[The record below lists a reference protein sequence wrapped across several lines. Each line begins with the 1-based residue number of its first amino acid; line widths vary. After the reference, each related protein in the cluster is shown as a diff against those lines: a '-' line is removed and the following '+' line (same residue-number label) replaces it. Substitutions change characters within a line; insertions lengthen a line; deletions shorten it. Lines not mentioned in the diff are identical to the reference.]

1 VKNKKSKY
9 VQLIE
14 LYNSGKTNVD
24 ELKIELNSTKKT
36 IYTYIYQANKEGK
49 IIKLKKH
56 KEKKRKISKYVQF
69 IELYN
74 LGVTDLDELE
84 EKLESPKSS
93 IYSYIHRAHKEGK
106 IVKVPRK
113 KKEKKKR
120 INKYELFV
128 KLYNSGIKETKHL
141 MAELQISKNTV
152 YVYTRRAQKEKKIF
166 KIDRNTEKNIIK
178 QLITQYPFEVALN
191 LNLQPEII
199 YKYLENLGEKDQKT
213 LQREILSQNAIW
225 KKIKSLKV
233 KYLKN
238 NQEISV
244 EESLKKIIPKLKKTE
259 VFELIKFYYWC
270 GKESMALQVINQ
282 IIYFAENSKEIKQQ
296 AQLEKDKLLREIM
309 VKKIISRKGTTYS
322 SLCKELN
329 VRESFLIQILGRED
343 EDR

>member
-1 VKNKKSKY
+1 MRNKKSKY

-74 LGVTDLDELE
+74 LGITNLDELE
-84 EKLESPKSS
+84 KKLESPKSS

-106 IVKVPRK
+106 I
-113 KKEKKKR
+113 
-120 INKYELFV
+120 
-128 KLYNSGIKETKHL
+128 
-141 MAELQISKNTV
+141 
-152 YVYTRRAQKEKKIF
+152 F
-166 KIDRNTEKNIIK
+166 KIDRNTEKNIKK
-178 QLITQYPFEVALN
+178 QLITKYPFEVALH
-191 LNLQPEII
+191 LDLQPEII
-199 YKYLENLGEKDQKT
+199 YKYLENLSKQDKKVLQK
-213 LQREILSQNAIW
+213 EILSQNIIW
-225 KKIKSLKV
+225 KRIKSLKV

-244 EESLKKIIPKLKKTE
+244 DEALKKIIPKLKE
-259 VFELIKFYYWC
+259 NEMLQLIKFYYWC
-270 GKESMALQVINQ
+270 GKESMALQVTDQ

-296 AQLEKDKLLREIM
+296 AELEKDKLLREIM
-309 VKKIISRKGTTYS
+309 AQKIISRKGTTYS

-329 VRESFLIQILGRED
+329 VRESFIIQILGRED

>member
-1 VKNKKSKY
+1 MKNKKSKY

-166 KIDRNTEKNIIK
+166 KIDRNTEKNITK

-213 LQREILSQNAIW
+213 LQRKILSQNAIW
-225 KKIKSLKV
+225 KKIKSLK
-233 KYLKN
+233 
-238 NQEISV
+238 
-244 EESLKKIIPKLKKTE
+244 KIIPKLKETE

-270 GKESMALQVINQ
+270 GKESMALQVTNQ

>member
-1 VKNKKSKY
+1 MKNKKSKY

-74 LGVTDLDELE
+74 LGITNLDELE
-84 EKLESPKSS
+84 KKLESPKSS

-106 IVKVPRK
+106 I
-113 KKEKKKR
+113 
-120 INKYELFV
+120 
-128 KLYNSGIKETKHL
+128 
-141 MAELQISKNTV
+141 
-152 YVYTRRAQKEKKIF
+152 F
-166 KIDRNTEKNIIK
+166 KIDRNTEKNIKK
-178 QLITQYPFEVALN
+178 QLITKYPFEVALH
-191 LNLQPEII
+191 LDLQPEII
-199 YKYLENLGEKDQKT
+199 YKYLENLSKQDKKGLQK
-213 LQREILSQNAIW
+213 EIVSQNIIW
-225 KKIKSLKV
+225 KRIKSLKV

-244 EESLKKIIPKLKKTE
+244 DEALKKIIPKLKE
-259 VFELIKFYYWC
+259 NEMLQLIKFYYWC
-270 GKESMALQVINQ
+270 GKESMALQVTDQ

-296 AQLEKDKLLREIM
+296 AELEKDKLLREIM
-309 VKKIISRKGTTYS
+309 AKKIISRKGTTYS

-329 VRESFLIQILGRED
+329 VRESFIIQILGRED
-343 EDR
+343 EGR

>member
-1 VKNKKSKY
+1 MKNKKSKY

-84 EKLESPKSS
+84 KKLESPKSS

-166 KIDRNTEKNIIK
+166 KIDRNTEKNITK

-213 LQREILSQNAIW
+213 LQRKILSQNAIW
-225 KKIKSLKV
+225 KKIK
-233 KYLKN
+233 
-238 NQEISV
+238 
-244 EESLKKIIPKLKKTE
+244 SLKKIIPKLKKTE

-270 GKESMALQVINQ
+270 GKESMALQVTNQ

>member
-1 VKNKKSKY
+1 MRNKKSKY

-49 IIKLKKH
+49 IIKSKKH

-84 EKLESPKSS
+84 KKLESPKSS

-106 IVKVPRK
+106 ILKVPRK

-166 KIDRNTEKNIIK
+166 KIDRNTEINIKK

-213 LQREILSQNAIW
+213 LQREILSQNIIW
-225 KKIKSLKV
+225 KRIKSLKV

-238 NQEISV
+238 NQKISV
-244 EESLKKIIPKLKKTE
+244 GEALKKIIPKLKE
-259 VFELIKFYYWC
+259 NEMLQLIKFYYWC
-270 GKESMALQVINQ
+270 GQENIALQVANQ
-282 IIYFAENSKEIKQQ
+282 IIYSEAISKEMKSNVE
-296 AQLEKDKLLREIM
+296 LEKDKLLREIL
-309 VKKIISRKGTTYS
+309 VRKIRNRKGTPYS
-322 SLCKELN
+322 ILCKEFN
-329 VRESFLIQILGRED
+329 VRNSFVMQVLGRED
-343 EDR
+343 EGR

>member
-1 VKNKKSKY
+1 MRNKKSKY

-74 LGVTDLDELE
+74 LGITNLDELE
-84 EKLESPKSS
+84 KKLESPKSS

-106 IVKVPRK
+106 I
-113 KKEKKKR
+113 
-120 INKYELFV
+120 
-128 KLYNSGIKETKHL
+128 
-141 MAELQISKNTV
+141 
-152 YVYTRRAQKEKKIF
+152 F
-166 KIDRNTEKNIIK
+166 KIDRNTEKNIKK
-178 QLITQYPFEVALN
+178 QLITKYPFEVALH
-191 LNLQPEII
+191 LDLQPEII
-199 YKYLENLGEKDQKT
+199 YKYLENLSKQDKKVLQK
-213 LQREILSQNAIW
+213 EILSQNIIW
-225 KKIKSLKV
+225 KRIKSLKV

-244 EESLKKIIPKLKKTE
+244 DEALKKIIPKLKE
-259 VFELIKFYYWC
+259 NEMLQLIKFYYWC
-270 GKESMALQVINQ
+270 GKESMALQVTDQ

-296 AQLEKDKLLREIM
+296 AELEKDKLLREII

-329 VRESFLIQILGRED
+329 VRESFIIQILGRED

>member
-1 VKNKKSKY
+1 MKNKKSKY

-56 KEKKRKISKYVQF
+56 KEKKRKISKYVKF

-84 EKLESPKSS
+84 KKLESPKSS

-106 IVKVPRK
+106 I
-113 KKEKKKR
+113 
-120 INKYELFV
+120 
-128 KLYNSGIKETKHL
+128 
-141 MAELQISKNTV
+141 
-152 YVYTRRAQKEKKIF
+152 F
-166 KIDRNTEKNIIK
+166 KIDRNTEKNIKK
-178 QLITQYPFEVALN
+178 QLITKYPFEVALH
-191 LNLQPEII
+191 LDLQPEII
-199 YKYLENLGEKDQKT
+199 YKYLENLGKQDKKVLQK
-213 LQREILSQNAIW
+213 EILSQNIIW
-225 KKIKSLKV
+225 KRIKSLKV

-238 NQEISV
+238 NQKISV
-244 EESLKKIIPKLKKTE
+244 DEALKKIIPKLKE
-259 VFELIKFYYWC
+259 NEMLQLIKFYYWC
-270 GKESMALQVINQ
+270 GKESMALQVTDQ

-296 AQLEKDKLLREIM
+296 AELEKYKLLREIM
-309 VKKIISRKGTTYS
+309 AKKIISRKGTTYS

-329 VRESFLIQILGRED
+329 VRESFIIQILGRED
-343 EDR
+343 EGR

>member
-1 VKNKKSKY
+1 MRNKKSKY

-74 LGVTDLDELE
+74 LGITNLDELE
-84 EKLESPKSS
+84 KKLESPKSS

-106 IVKVPRK
+106 I
-113 KKEKKKR
+113 
-120 INKYELFV
+120 
-128 KLYNSGIKETKHL
+128 
-141 MAELQISKNTV
+141 
-152 YVYTRRAQKEKKIF
+152 F
-166 KIDRNTEKNIIK
+166 KIDRNTEKNIKK
-178 QLITQYPFEVALN
+178 QLITKYPFEVALH
-191 LNLQPEII
+191 LDLQPEII
-199 YKYLENLGEKDQKT
+199 YKYLENLSKQDKKVLQK
-213 LQREILSQNAIW
+213 EILSQNIIW
-225 KKIKSLKV
+225 KRIKSLKV

-244 EESLKKIIPKLKKTE
+244 DEALKKIIPKLKE
-259 VFELIKFYYWC
+259 NEMLQLIKFYYWC
-270 GKESMALQVINQ
+270 GKESMALQVTDQ

-296 AQLEKDKLLREIM
+296 AELEKDKLLREIM
-309 VKKIISRKGTTYS
+309 AKKIISRKGTTYS

-329 VRESFLIQILGRED
+329 VRESFIIQILGRED
-343 EDR
+343 EGR

>member
-1 VKNKKSKY
+1 MKNKKSKY

-166 KIDRNTEKNIIK
+166 KIDRNTEKNITK
-178 QLITQYPFEVALN
+178 QLIT
-191 LNLQPEII
+191 
-199 YKYLENLGEKDQKT
+199 
-213 LQREILSQNAIW
+213 R
-225 KKIKSLKV
+225 
-233 KYLKN
+233 
-238 NQEISV
+238 
-244 EESLKKIIPKLKKTE
+244 
-259 VFELIKFYYWC
+259 
-270 GKESMALQVINQ
+270 
-282 IIYFAENSKEIKQQ
+282 
-296 AQLEKDKLLREIM
+296 
-309 VKKIISRKGTTYS
+309 
-322 SLCKELN
+322 
-329 VRESFLIQILGRED
+329 
-343 EDR
+343 

>member
-1 VKNKKSKY
+1 MKNKKSKY

-74 LGVTDLDELE
+74 LGITNLDELE
-84 EKLESPKSS
+84 KKLESPKSS

-106 IVKVPRK
+106 I
-113 KKEKKKR
+113 
-120 INKYELFV
+120 
-128 KLYNSGIKETKHL
+128 
-141 MAELQISKNTV
+141 
-152 YVYTRRAQKEKKIF
+152 F
-166 KIDRNTEKNIIK
+166 KIDRNTEKNIKK
-178 QLITQYPFEVALN
+178 QLITKYPFEVALH
-191 LNLQPEII
+191 LDLQPEII
-199 YKYLENLGEKDQKT
+199 YKYLENLGKQDKKVLQK
-213 LQREILSQNAIW
+213 EILSQNIIW
-225 KKIKSLKV
+225 KRIKSLKV

-244 EESLKKIIPKLKKTE
+244 NEALKKIIPKLKE
-259 VFELIKFYYWC
+259 NEMLQLIKFYYWC
-270 GKESMALQVINQ
+270 GKESMALQVTDQ

-296 AQLEKDKLLREIM
+296 AELEKDKLLREIM
-309 VKKIISRKGTTYS
+309 AKKIISRKGTTYS

-329 VRESFLIQILGRED
+329 VRESFIIQILGRED
-343 EDR
+343 EGR

>member
-1 VKNKKSKY
+1 MKNKKSKY

-152 YVYTRRAQKEKKIF
+152 YVYTRRAQKEKKIL
-166 KIDRNTEKNIIK
+166 KIDRNTEKNITK

-199 YKYLENLGEKDQKT
+199 YKYLENLGEKERKL
-213 LQREILSQNAIW
+213 LQRKILSQNAIW

-244 EESLKKIIPKLKKTE
+244 DEALKKIIPKLKETE
-259 VFELIKFYYWC
+259 MLQLIKFYYWC
-270 GKESMALQVINQ
+270 GKESMALQVTNQ

>member
-1 VKNKKSKY
+1 MKNRKSKY

-49 IIKLKKH
+49 IIKVPKK

-69 IELYN
+69 VELYN
-74 LGVTDLDELE
+74 SGITNLDELE
-84 EKLESPKSS
+84 EKLKSPKSS
-93 IYSYIHRAHKEGK
+93 IYSYIHRANKEGK

-128 KLYNSGIKETKHL
+128 KLYNSGIKEKKHL
-141 MAELQISKNTV
+141 MAELQISDNTV
-152 YVYTRRAQKEKKIF
+152 YVYTRRAQKEEKIF
-166 KIDRNTEKNIIK
+166 KIDNKIEKNIRK
-178 QLITQYPFEVALN
+178 QLITQYPFEVALH

-199 YKYLENLGEKDQKT
+199 YKYLENLSEKERKA
-213 LQREILSQNAIW
+213 LQREILSQNVIW
-225 KKIKSLKV
+225 KRIKSLKV

-238 NQEISV
+238 NQKISV
-244 EESLKKIIPKLKKTE
+244 DEALKKITPKLKETE
-259 VFELIKFYYWC
+259 ILQLIKFYYWC
-270 GKESMALQVINQ
+270 GQGSMALQVINQ
-282 IIYFAENSKEIKQQ
+282 IIYFAGNSKEIKQQ
-296 AQLEKDKLLREIM
+296 AELEKDKLLREII

-329 VRESFLIQILGRED
+329 VRESFIIQILGRED
-343 EDR
+343 EER

>member
-1 VKNKKSKY
+1 MRNKKSKY

-84 EKLESPKSS
+84 KKLESPKSS

-152 YVYTRRAQKEKKIF
+152 YVYTRRAQKEEKIF
-166 KIDRNTEKNIIK
+166 KINNKIERNIRK
-178 QLITQYPFEVALN
+178 QLIKQYPFEVAVD

-213 LQREILSQNAIW
+213 LQREILSQNIIW
-225 KKIKSLKV
+225 KRIKSLKA

-244 EESLKKIIPKLKKTE
+244 EESLKKIISKLKETE

-270 GKESMALQVINQ
+270 GKESMALQVTNQ

-296 AQLEKDKLLREIM
+296 AELEKDKLLREIIA
-309 VKKIISRKGTTYS
+309 KKIISRKDTTYS

-329 VRESFLIQILGRED
+329 VRESFIIQILGRED

>member
-1 VKNKKSKY
+1 MKNKKSKY

-74 LGVTDLDELE
+74 LGITNLDELE
-84 EKLESPKSS
+84 KKLESPKSS

-106 IVKVPRK
+106 I
-113 KKEKKKR
+113 
-120 INKYELFV
+120 
-128 KLYNSGIKETKHL
+128 
-141 MAELQISKNTV
+141 
-152 YVYTRRAQKEKKIF
+152 F
-166 KIDRNTEKNIIK
+166 KIDRNTEKNIKK
-178 QLITQYPFEVALN
+178 QLITKYPFEVALH
-191 LNLQPEII
+191 LDLQPEII
-199 YKYLENLGEKDQKT
+199 YKYLENLSKQDKKVLQK
-213 LQREILSQNAIW
+213 EILSQNIIW
-225 KKIKSLKV
+225 KRIKSLKV

-244 EESLKKIIPKLKKTE
+244 DEALKKIIPKLKE
-259 VFELIKFYYWC
+259 NEMLQLIKFYYWC
-270 GKESMALQVINQ
+270 GKESMALQVTDQ

-296 AQLEKDKLLREIM
+296 AELEKDKLLREIM
-309 VKKIISRKGTTYS
+309 AKKIISRKGTTYS

-329 VRESFLIQILGRED
+329 VRESFIIQILGRED
-343 EDR
+343 EGR

>member
-1 VKNKKSKY
+1 MKNKKSKY

-166 KIDRNTEKNIIK
+166 KIDRNTEKNITK

-213 LQREILSQNAIW
+213 LQRKILSQNAIW
-225 KKIKSLKV
+225 KKIKSLK
-233 KYLKN
+233 
-238 NQEISV
+238 
-244 EESLKKIIPKLKKTE
+244 KIIPKLKETE

-270 GKESMALQVINQ
+270 GKESMALQVTNQ
-282 IIYFAENSKEIKQQ
+282 IIYFEENSKEIKQQ

>member
-1 VKNKKSKY
+1 MRNKKSKY

-84 EKLESPKSS
+84 KKLESPKSS

-113 KKEKKKR
+113 KKEKKKK

-128 KLYNSGIKETKHL
+128 KLYNSGIKKTKHL

-152 YVYTRRAQKEKKIF
+152 YVYTRRAQKEEKIF
-166 KIDRNTEKNIIK
+166 KINNKIERNIRK
-178 QLITQYPFEVALN
+178 QLIKQYPFEVAVD

-213 LQREILSQNAIW
+213 LQREILSQNIIW
-225 KKIKSLKV
+225 KRIKSLKA

-244 EESLKKIIPKLKKTE
+244 EESLKKIISKLKETE

-270 GKESMALQVINQ
+270 GKESMALQVTNQ

-296 AQLEKDKLLREIM
+296 AELEKDKLLREII

-329 VRESFLIQILGRED
+329 VRESFIIQILGRED

>member
-1 VKNKKSKY
+1 MKNKKSKY

-84 EKLESPKSS
+84 KKLESPKSS

-166 KIDRNTEKNIIK
+166 KIDRNTEKNITK

-199 YKYLENLGEKDQKT
+199 YKYLENLGEKERKL
-213 LQREILSQNAIW
+213 LQRKILSQNAIW
-225 KKIKSLKV
+225 KKIK
-233 KYLKN
+233 
-238 NQEISV
+238 
-244 EESLKKIIPKLKKTE
+244 SLKKIIPKLKKTE

>member
-1 VKNKKSKY
+1 MKNKKSKY

-93 IYSYIHRAHKEGK
+93 IYSYIHRANKEGK

-166 KIDRNTEKNIIK
+166 KIDRNTEKNITK

-213 LQREILSQNAIW
+213 LQRKIL
-225 KKIKSLKV
+225 
-233 KYLKN
+233 
-238 NQEISV
+238 
-244 EESLKKIIPKLKKTE
+244 
-259 VFELIKFYYWC
+259 
-270 GKESMALQVINQ
+270 
-282 IIYFAENSKEIKQQ
+282 
-296 AQLEKDKLLREIM
+296 
-309 VKKIISRKGTTYS
+309 
-322 SLCKELN
+322 
-329 VRESFLIQILGRED
+329 
-343 EDR
+343 

>member
-1 VKNKKSKY
+1 MKNKKSKY

-84 EKLESPKSS
+84 KKLESPKSS

-106 IVKVPRK
+106 I
-113 KKEKKKR
+113 
-120 INKYELFV
+120 
-128 KLYNSGIKETKHL
+128 
-141 MAELQISKNTV
+141 
-152 YVYTRRAQKEKKIF
+152 F
-166 KIDRNTEKNIIK
+166 KIDRNTEKNIKK
-178 QLITQYPFEVALN
+178 QLITKYPFEVALH
-191 LNLQPEII
+191 LDLQPEII
-199 YKYLENLGEKDQKT
+199 YKYLENLGKQDKKVLQK
-213 LQREILSQNAIW
+213 EILSQNIIW
-225 KKIKSLKV
+225 KRIKSLKV

-238 NQEISV
+238 NQKISV
-244 EESLKKIIPKLKKTE
+244 DEALKKIIPKLKE
-259 VFELIKFYYWC
+259 NEMLQLIKFYYWC
-270 GKESMALQVINQ
+270 GKESMALQVTDQ

-296 AQLEKDKLLREIM
+296 AELEKYKLLREIM
-309 VKKIISRKGTTYS
+309 AKKIISRKGTTYS

-329 VRESFLIQILGRED
+329 VRESFIIQILGRED
-343 EDR
+343 EGR

>member
-1 VKNKKSKY
+1 MKNKKSKY

-84 EKLESPKSS
+84 KKLESPKSS

-213 LQREILSQNAIW
+213 LQRKILSQNANC
-225 KKIKSLKV
+225 KKIKSP
-233 KYLKN
+233 YSA
-238 NQEISV
+238 ISV
-244 EESLKKIIPKLKKTE
+244 GRCRPSATARLLLWKVHRHMMRSVILSIP
-259 VFELIKFYYWC
+259 
-270 GKESMALQVINQ
+270 
-282 IIYFAENSKEIKQQ
+282 
-296 AQLEKDKLLREIM
+296 
-309 VKKIISRKGTTYS
+309 TT
-322 SLCKELN
+322 
-329 VRESFLIQILGRED
+329 I
-343 EDR
+343 